1 MTMHTMQRS
10 LPRQRL
16 TAWIAALA
24 ILVAALMPAI
34 AQATSA
40 LSGGQAWLEVCT
52 VYGVE
57 RIAVDADPDAQG
69 GQNPARMVCP
79 WCHLHVGLPG
89 VAAFASVIPVDY
101 GASRV
106 TTALCEQHVPRTR
119 VSATSSRPRAPPLS
133 V

>member
-1 MTMHTMQRS
+1 MTMHAMQRS

-24 ILVAALMPAI
+24 ILGASLMPAI

-57 RIAVDADPDAQG
+57 RIAVDADPDAHGDQSS
-69 GQNPARMVCP
+69 ARMVCP
-79 WCHLHVGLPG
+79 WCHLHIGLPG
-89 VAAFASVIPVDY
+89 VAASASVFPADY
-101 GASRV
+101 GYSHI
-106 TTALCEQHVPRTR
+106 TALREQHVPRTR
-119 VSATSSRPRAPPLS
+119 LSATSSRPRAPPQS